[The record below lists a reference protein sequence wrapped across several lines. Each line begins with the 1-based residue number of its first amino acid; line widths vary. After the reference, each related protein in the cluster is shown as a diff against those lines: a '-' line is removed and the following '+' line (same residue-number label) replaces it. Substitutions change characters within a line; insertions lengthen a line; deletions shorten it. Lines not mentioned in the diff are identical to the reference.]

1 MDIHFND
8 SSFHDLERKNG
19 LLYLTVQAIH
29 EGSSNE
35 GTDIKFI
42 LDTGA
47 YMTVISRGTAM
58 QCGFDRLPKTEVTL
72 YGFSGGVAADAVRI
86 PGLRVMGKI
95 YTDVPV
101 MIPHDLYRV
110 SPDTGEKKQ
119 MAEVLGLNI
128 LGYYDYYV
136 DSSESRLYLKETH
149 TPYFYDDKLK
159 SGQVFTTRN
168 FW

>member
-1 MDIHFND
+1 MNIHFDGNN
-8 SSFHDLERKNG
+8 FYDLERKNG

-29 EGSSNE
+29 EGSASE

-58 QCGFDRLPKTEVTL
+58 QCGFDKLPKTEVTL
-72 YGFSGGVAADAVRI
+72 YGFGGGVAADAVRI
-86 PGLRVMGKI
+86 PGLKIMGKV

-110 SPDTGEKKQ
+110 DPRTGEERQ

-136 DSSESRLYLKETH
+136 DSTESRLYLKETR

-159 SGQVFTTRN
+159 SGQVFTN
-168 FW
+168 Q